1 MSSNPLFNS
10 GRSVRA
16 CVCACVSPPV
26 RAFRCLLRVVLHTYV
41 RPTQPVTLDCNVLFP
56 LGDPDT
62 STAVLSTLNQFA
74 ASVAPSTC
82 DPFIREE
89 TFKADVIT
97 SLSPALG
104 ARVAAGEFLQNNT
117 QEFMRGSTQGVCA
130 AAVCLACRCREGIV
144 PGAGGGYGAD
154 VAQGSECGTYA
165 TVFQAQD
172 DLRYIILFI
181 SIITMLILL
190 AVRARGA

>member
-1 MSSNPLFNS
+1 
-10 GRSVRA
+10 
-16 CVCACVSPPV
+16 
-26 RAFRCLLRVVLHTYV
+26 
-41 RPTQPVTLDCNVLFP
+41 VTLDCNVLFP

-130 AAVCLACRCREGIV
+130 AAVCLACRCREGMLV
-144 PGAGGGYGAD
+144 GAGGGYG
-154 VAQGSECGTYA
+154 VNVPQEGECDTYRDN
-165 TVFQAQD
+165 FQAQD
-172 DLRYIILFI
+172 DLRYIILAI
-181 SIITMLILL
+181 SVCTMLILL
-190 AVRARGA
+190 GVRACARGGGCRLLSCLSVLAPRPARS